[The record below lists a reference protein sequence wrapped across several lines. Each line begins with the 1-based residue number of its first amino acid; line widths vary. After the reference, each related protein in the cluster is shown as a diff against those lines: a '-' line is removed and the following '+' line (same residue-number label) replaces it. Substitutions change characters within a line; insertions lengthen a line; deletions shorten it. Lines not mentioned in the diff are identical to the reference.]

1 MPPSSFR
8 SAFLCTVL
16 HYSAIKGDAPMA
28 TLLLSRGAKADSVD
42 VWGFSPAQVSV
53 NLNPAKLQQWGSLS
67 SHRAG

>member
-1 MPPSSFR
+1 MPPSSLC

-16 HYSAIKGDAPMA
+16 HYSAIKGDAAMA

-42 VWGFSPAQVSV
+42 VWGFSPAQVSM
-53 NLNPAKLQQWGSLS
+53 NPAKLQQWGSLS